1 LDTAAKSIYV
11 YVLKSEKHWRFYV
24 GLAND
29 VEVRLKE
36 HNNGKTKSTRPYKPW
51 KLVLWSESDS
61 LAEARRREKWFK
73 SGVGKEYIKRHWQN
87 NFERK
92 KG

>member
-36 HNNGKTKSTRPYKPW
+36 HNNGKTKSTRPYKPSYCD
-51 KLVLWSESDS
+51 VD
-61 LAEARRREKWFK
+61 ACH
-73 SGVGKEYIKRHWQN
+73 IRHEIVQ
-87 NFERK
+87 
-92 KG
+92 

>member
-1 LDTAAKSIYV
+1 LDAAIGSVYV
-11 YVLKSEKHWRFYV
+11 YVLKSDEHWRFYV
-24 GLAND
+24 GLAKD
-29 VEVRLKE
+29 VEVRLRE
-36 HNNGKTKSTRPYKPW
+36 HNVGKTKSTRPYIPW
-51 KLVLWSESDS
+51 SLVLWYECDS
-61 LAEARRREKWFK
+61 FAEARILEKWFK